1 MNAHLPTAASAPAAS
16 AVDSP
21 YAWARLAAAVA
32 LSTLGGVAM
41 WSIVV
46 ALPAVQAE
54 FGVARGGASFPYS
67 VTMIGFACGGVLMGR
82 LADRFGIIVPVVGG
96 TIALGVGYIATA
108 YAPNLWAF
116 ALIYG
121 IVAGGLGSSATFAP
135 LVADMSLWFQRRRG
149 IAIAI
154 AASGNYFAGTI
165 WPPVVERLI
174 AAVGW
179 REAHII
185 IGVFCLVTMLPLV
198 LMLRR
203 PSPIVRA
210 AKLVAST
217 GGSAR
222 PLGLPANALQGLLM
236 VAGVGCCVAM
246 SMPQVH
252 IVAYCVDLGYGPARG
267 AEMLSL
273 MLGCGVISRL
283 VYGLV
288 MDRIGGL
295 ATLLLAVSLQ
305 AITLALF
312 LPFDGLVSLYLISAA
327 FGLGQGG
334 IVPSYAY
341 IVRELF
347 PPAEAGT
354 RVGLALSATLVG
366 MALGGWMSGAIYD
379 LTGSY
384 QAALVNGLAFNALN
398 MAITFWLLQRQ
409 RRGSSATLS
418 PA

>member
-1 MNAHLPTAASAPAAS
+1 MDARTPIAGSDTAPS

-46 ALPAVQAE
+46 VLPSVQAE
-54 FGVARGGASFPYS
+54 FGVARGGASFPYA

-82 LADRFGIIVPVVGG
+82 LADRFGVLVPVVGG
-96 TIALGVGYIATA
+96 TVALGLGYIATA
-108 YAPNLWAF
+108 YATSLWAF
-116 ALIYG
+116 AAIYG

-135 LVADMSLWFQRRRG
+135 LVADMSLWFERRRG

-154 AASGNYFAGTI
+154 AASGNYFAGTV
-165 WPPVVERLI
+165 WPPLVEHLT
-174 AAVGW
+174 AAIGW
-179 REAHII
+179 RHAHIA
-185 IGVFCLVTMLPLV
+185 IGIFCLVTMLPLA

-203 PSPIVRA
+203 PSPLKHAMTVAARA
-210 AKLVAST
+210 S
-217 GGSAR
+217 GSAR
-222 PLGLPANALQGLLM
+222 PLGLPPNVLQAMLM

-273 MLGCGVISRL
+273 MLGCGVVSRL
-283 VYGLV
+283 VYGWV

-312 LPFDGLVSLYLISAA
+312 LPFDGLVSLYVISAA

-354 RVGLALSATLVG
+354 RVSLALSATLVG

-384 QAALVNGLAFNALN
+384 QAALINGLAFNALN

-409 RRGSSATLS
+409 RRRVGVTLS
-418 PA
+418 AA